1 MQSSSIESTRNGVAL
16 RWQAL
21 RDTKALQAAAASRVV
36 VAAAAAIAARGRFNL
51 VLSGGNTPRGV
62 YQRLCDADTD
72 WRRWHIYLGDERC
85 VPRDDAQRNSAMAT
99 DCWLA
104 HVPVPVAQQHWIPA
118 ELGPDAGAARY
129 AETLRD
135 IGSFDLVLLGLGED
149 GHVASLFP
157 GSDWGAVETASAALP
172 VVDAP
177 KPPPQR
183 VSLSAARQRSSAA
196 RFESPSIRNSTARA
210 LFRRAALKD
219 TRCGGGLGASSTGR
233 AAGAV
238 SAAPQSDPGN
248 RLAT

>member
-1 MQSSSIESTRNGVAL
+1 MQSSIESVRNGVAL

-51 VLSGGNTPRGV
+51 VLSGGNTPRGM

-72 WRRWHIYLGDERC
+72 WQRWHIYLGDERC
-85 VPRDDAQRNSAMAT
+85 APPDDAQRNSAMAT
-99 DCWLA
+99 DSWLA
-104 HVPVPVAQQHWIPA
+104 HVPVPAAQRYWIPA

-157 GSDWGAVETASAALP
+157 GSDWGAVETAPAALA
-172 VVDAP
+172 VQDAP

-183 VSLSAARQRSSAA
+183 VSLSAARLN
-196 RFESPSIRNSTARA
+196 ESRA
-210 LFRRAALKD
+210 VLFLIDGDSKRAALERWRAGED
-219 TRCGGGLGASSTGR
+219 LPVAAIRPGAGIDVLLTEALFDAAVGR
-233 AAGAV
+233 
-238 SAAPQSDPGN
+238 P
-248 RLAT
+248 